1 MAKKKIK
8 RLKREVRRLRG
19 LLEAR
24 PAPGAVSPLAPAGG
38 FPDLPEIG
46 GVEFAAGAAGV
57 HYEGR
62 DDVMLVRV
70 APGCAA
76 AGVFT
81 RSATRSAPV
90 IDCERKLA
98 SIAGTDALA
107 GGLAI
112 LANSGNSNAF
122 TGSSGFEAVELLSG
136 AVAGAAGIPESQV
149 FTASTGV
156 IGVPLPAERIR
167 AVVSDLARRL
177 APEGIEAAAR
187 AIMTT
192 DSFPKGARARVRIG
206 DTPVGIAGFAK
217 GSGMIAP
224 DMATMLSFIFTDAAV
239 AQTALQDIVS
249 QAARTT
255 FNRVTVDGDTSTSD
269 TLIVVATGRSGAPKI
284 EDSCSGSGSLFADS
298 LHAVMED
305 LAKQLARDGEGATK
319 FVEVRVFGAASESD
333 AELVAKSIANS
344 PLVKTA
350 VFGED
355 PNWGRVVMAIG
366 KSGAKADRDRVSIR
380 FGDCMV
386 AESGCVSP
394 NYVEE
399 EAAAHMRR
407 KEIAIG
413 INLGLGNGAATV
425 WTCDFSSG
433 YVSVNAD
440 YRS

>member
-8 RLKREVRRLRG
+8 RLKREIRRLRG
-19 LLEAR
+19 LPEAR
-24 PAPGAVSPLAPAGG
+24 STRGSVSPLAPAGG

-46 GVEFAAGAAGV
+46 GVEFAASAAGV

-98 SIAGTDALA
+98 SIAGSDAL
-107 GGLAI
+107 GDGLAI

-136 AVAGAAGIPESQV
+136 AVARAAGIPESQV

-167 AVVSDLARRL
+167 AVVSDLAGRL
-177 APEGIEAAAR
+177 APGEIEAAAR

-192 DSFPKGARARVRIG
+192 DSFPKGAGARFRIG
-206 DTPVGIAGFAK
+206 DVPVGIAGFAK

-224 DMATMLSFIFTDAAV
+224 EMATMLSFIFTDAAV
-239 AQTALQDIVS
+239 GQAALQDIVS

-269 TLIVVATGRSGAPKI
+269 TLIVVATGRSGAPMI
-284 EDSCSGSGSLFADS
+284 ADSGSESGSLFAES
-298 LHAVMED
+298 LRAVMED

-319 FVEVRVFGAASESD
+319 FVEVQVAGAASESD

-380 FGDCMV
+380 FGDSVV
-386 AESGCVSP
+386 AEAGCVSP
-394 NYVEE
+394 RYREE
-399 EAAAHMRR
+399 EAAAHMRG
-407 KEIAIG
+407 KEIAIRVD
-413 INLGLGNGAATV
+413 LGLGNGAATV